1 VLSDLNSHIRI
12 HGPIAL
18 ICGNSLTYLHHLREA
33 TNEVTSAPNRI
44 KRRRGKFEFGEYV
57 RSVGGRT
64 PRTIAFVADGL
75 VQQTPVAASLA
86 TLEGNYFCKPN
97 RGRNG
102 IGAFRLAISPGGPS
116 VDDEPSSIAAV
127 AERLSSQ
134 DYIIQEWM
142 VPLQHPDIS
151 RFRDG
156 VINTMRLVTFDGGG
170 GAVAVSASLR
180 MATYLK
186 SIDSWTQGGIAAPI
200 DLERGVL
207 MPFGIVKKDF
217 NLVEAHPGSGIAF
230 RDQTVPHFHQA
241 VTMACRMH
249 GQLDA
254 PKTLGWDIGLLGD
267 GPCFL
272 ESNTAWDFLLSALVT
287 PRLIPKFLALHLPP
301 ACASGVR
308 VLLTGTFTDRITVCW
323 ALSRILGTA
332 MASGRVEGVSRGQVL
347 FTLGGTD
354 RVVDTVLQVFKLR
367 GSDFGVKGMKI
378 AQTNERPAPG
388 FDATAVF
395 A

>member
-1 VLSDLNSHIRI
+1 LSDLNSHIRI

-33 TNEVTSAPNRI
+33 TNELTSTPNRI
-44 KRRRGKFEFGEYV
+44 KRPRGKFEFAEYV
-57 RSVGGRT
+57 RSVGGHT
-64 PRTIAFVADGL
+64 PKTVAFVADGL
-75 VQQTPVAASLA
+75 VQQTPVAAFLA
-86 TLEGNYFCKPN
+86 TAPEGRYFCKPN

-102 IGAFRLAISPGGPS
+102 IGAFRLMISSGGPS
-116 VDDEPSSIAAV
+116 MDDEPSSIAAV

-134 DYIIQEWM
+134 DYVIQEWL
-142 VPLQHPDIS
+142 VPRQHPDIS

-156 VINTMRLVTFDGGG
+156 VINTMRLVTFDSGS

-217 NLVEAHPGSGIAF
+217 MVVEAHPGSGIAF
-230 RDQTVPHFHQA
+230 RDQVVPHFHQA
-241 VTMACRMH
+241 VTTACRMH
-249 GQLDA
+249 SQLDA
-254 PKTLGWDIGLLGD
+254 PKTLGWDIGLLVD

-272 ESNTAWDFLLSALVT
+272 ESNSAWDFLLSALVT
-287 PRLIPKFLALHLPP
+287 PGLIPKFLALHLPP

-308 VLLTGTFTDRITVCW
+308 VLLTGTFSDQITVCW

-332 MASGRVEGVSRGQVL
+332 MASGCVEGASRGQIL

-354 RVVDTVLQVFKLR
+354 HIVDTVLQVFKR
-367 GSDFGVKGMKI
+367 KGSDFGVNGVKI
-378 AQTNERPAPG
+378 AQTHERPAPG
-388 FDATAVF
+388 FDASAIF